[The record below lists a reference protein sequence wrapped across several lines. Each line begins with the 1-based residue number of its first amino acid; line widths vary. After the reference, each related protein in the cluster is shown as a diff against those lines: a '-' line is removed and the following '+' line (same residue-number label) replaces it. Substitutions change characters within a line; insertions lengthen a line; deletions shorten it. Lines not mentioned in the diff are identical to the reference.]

1 MKKKERWREKFKPW
15 LLSHLG
21 TAGRPW
27 HEVGVSVRLLVS
39 ESQQSTVV
47 QLALLKKH
55 TGSLKTRSS
64 FSLAVSKVQKHAY
77 KHLRR
82 SLMNS
87 LCLVCWIG
95 TQLDM

>member
-1 MKKKERWREKFKPW
+1 MNSCAKIEKRALETEVQTW
-15 LLSHLG
+15 LLSHLC
-21 TAGRPW
+21 TAGQSW

-64 FSLAVSKVQKHAY
+64 FSPAASKVQKHAY

-82 SLMNS
+82 SLMS
-87 LCLVCWIG
+87 GLCLVC
-95 TQLDM
+95 